1 MPSIASSALSFYSG
15 MRTPLGTTGLPP
27 VARYQFENGNFAQDL
42 NGWDVFNHQ
51 VSPGGVVTAAGINI
65 LGCPIP
71 ADPTPYPIGTKF
83 DISIPPYG
91 EYVSAPSP
99 GQSKTPLVSGY
110 STTIV
115 EGGPT
120 GKYAQL
126 EILSPAIVEER
137 GQTLY
142 GPAIASKTA
151 VISEVGDRISFRWTA
166 NGGDDAFNVFAYIID
181 PYNGCRSFV
190 ILDRT
195 GNSASERVDWTTETR
210 VFQSGEAGIYHF
222 VFVCGT
228 FDFNFGGAT
237 GARLSVD
244 EVKIEKAGTF

>member
-15 MRTPLGTTGLPP
+15 LRTPIGTTGLPS
-27 VARYQFENGNFAQDL
+27 VARYQFENGDFEQDL

-51 VSPGGVVTAAGINI
+51 VSPGGVVTAAGISI

-71 ADPTPYPIGTKF
+71 ADPTPYPIGSYLEVPT
-83 DISIPPYG
+83 
-91 EYVSAPSP
+91 PSP
-99 GQSKTPLVSGY
+99 GQSKTPLTAF
-110 STTIV
+110 STKIS

-120 GKYAQL
+120 GKYAEL
-126 EILSPAIVEER
+126 EIYSPSIVEER

-151 VISEVGDRISFRWTA
+151 VIAAVGDRISFKWTA

-195 GNSASERVDWTTETR
+195 GTEAFERVPWTTETR
-210 VFQSGEAGIYHF
+210 VFQAGEAGVYHF
-222 VFVCGT
+222 VFICGT
-228 FDFNFGGAT
+228 FDYNFGSAT